1 VFQKLIQNAHKRGI
15 AKIRIS
21 VGEPTL
27 CFGHLI
33 SVLNM
38 VKHTPY
44 PFILETNRLS
54 LRMHPEYVE
63 RLEKYQN
70 IHIRVSIKPPRRV
83 SRGGLGGGLAGG
95 KDYCSISLFDQLRNY
110 FCTNRIEIPSF
121 LAA

>member
-54 LRMHPEYVE
+54 LGMHPEYVE

-83 SRGGLGGGLAGG
+83 SRGGLAEE
-95 KDYCSISLFDQLRNY
+95 KITAVSPSL
-110 FCTNRIEIPSF
+110 TNFEIIF
-121 LAA
+121 AQTG